1 MSEVRILIARKA
13 QPESVLEAL
22 PQLVKSGPIPLDIG
36 LTAGYG
42 RHWTGKRILTF
53 LYADKLLEQSMSDKL
68 LELFKGGKIDRV
80 DYHYRS
86 HDGATR
92 GRFSLWGT
100 WLRTVL

>member
-13 QPESVLEAL
+13 QPEGVLEAL

-53 LYADKLLEQSMSDKL
+53 LYADKLLEQSGQRDTGQVLAMGNMAK
-68 LELFKGGKIDRV
+68 
-80 DYHYRS
+80 
-86 HDGATR
+86 DGAMKPAMSCTND
-92 GRFSLWGT
+92 L
-100 WLRTVL
+100 